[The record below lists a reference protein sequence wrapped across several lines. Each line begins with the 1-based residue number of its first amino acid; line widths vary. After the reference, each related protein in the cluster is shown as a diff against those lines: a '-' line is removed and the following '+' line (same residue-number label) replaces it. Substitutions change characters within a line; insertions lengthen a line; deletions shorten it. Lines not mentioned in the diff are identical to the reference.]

1 MEWPLTDG
9 VLGGVLLV
17 SLVIGA
23 WRGLVYEL
31 MSLAG
36 WIAAFAVS
44 QWLAQD
50 VAQWLPVW
58 RDAAAPVR
66 YAVAFVMVFVA
77 SVFAA
82 AVVSWLLRKLV
93 SVSGLRPADRALG
106 ALFGVVRGVLIL
118 LVLTVLVHLLG
129 MQREAWWQQS
139 HLTPLLQVVLAGVK
153 PLLPQ
158 AVQNFLP

>member
-1 MEWPLTDG
+1 MELPLTDG

-17 SLVIGA
+17 SLVVGA
-23 WRGLVYEL
+23 WRGLVHEL

-36 WIAAFAVS
+36 WLAAFALS

-50 VAQWLPVW
+50 VSEWLPVW
-58 RDAAAPVR
+58 REAAAPVR
-66 YAVAFVMVFVA
+66 YAVAFVLVFVA

-82 AVVSWLLRKLV
+82 SWVAWLLRKLV
-93 SVSGLRPADRALG
+93 DTTGLRPADRALG
-106 ALFGVVRGVLIL
+106 ALFGLARGVLVL

-129 MQREAWWQQS
+129 MQREAWWQNAQ
-139 HLTPLLQVVLAGVK
+139 LTPALQVVLAGVK
-153 PLLPQ
+153 PLLPA

>member
-1 MEWPLTDG
+1 MDVPLTDG

-36 WIAAFAVS
+36 WVAAFAVS

-50 VAQWLPVW
+50 VAEWLPVW
-58 RDAAAPVR
+58 REAAAPVR
-66 YAVAFVMVFVA
+66 YAVAFVVVFVA

-82 AVVSWLLRKLV
+82 GMVSWLLRKLV
-93 SVSGLRPADRALG
+93 DSTGLRPADRALG
-106 ALFGVVRGVLIL
+106 ALFGVVRGVLLL

-139 HLTPLLQVVLAGVK
+139 HLTPVLKVVLTGIQ
-153 PLLPQ
+153 PLLPA

>member
-1 MEWPLTDG
+1 MELPLTDG

-17 SLVIGA
+17 SLVVGA
-23 WRGLVYEL
+23 WRGLVHEL

-36 WIAAFAVS
+36 WLAAFALS

-50 VAQWLPVW
+50 VSVWLPVW
-58 RDAAAPVR
+58 REAAVPVR
-66 YAVAFVMVFVA
+66 YALAFVLVFVA

-82 AVVSWLLRKLV
+82 SFLAWLLRKLV
-93 SVSGLRPADRALG
+93 DTTGMRPADRALG
-106 ALFGVVRGVLIL
+106 ALFGLARGVLLL

-129 MQREAWWQQS
+129 MQREAWWQDSQ
-139 HLTPLLQVVLAGVK
+139 LTPLLQVVLAGVK

-158 AVQNFLP
+158 AVQSFLP